1 MTQKGFHIVFLVVFF
16 LNPTTSDIRAS
27 SISIRIGW
35 QLLSQ
40 NTTRLPYTTL
50 SAFNFRICQ
59 MKCLLQSSCQV
70 AVFHQSTLSCDLF
83 TNISTPIDN
92 LLVPAD
98 PRTITI
104 IIYNQILPQHPPPRQ
119 ALPQQHPLPPQA
131 PAHQHPLRRQALPQ
145 RHHPLQQR

>member
-1 MTQKGFHIVFLVVFF
+1 MNQQSFHIAFLMVFF
-16 LNPTTSDIRAS
+16 LSPITSDIRAN

-35 QLLSQ
+35 QLLPQ
-40 NTTRLPYTTL
+40 NTSRPSYTTL

-70 AVFHQSTLSCDLF
+70 AVFRQSSLSCDLF
-83 TNISTPIDN
+83 TNISMPIDN

-104 IIYNQILPQHPPPRQ
+104 IIYNQVSASEYISQ
-119 ALPQQHPLPPQA
+119 PLSKSNAIQNIS
-131 PAHQHPLRRQALPQ
+131 QCKFIFMLST
-145 RHHPLQQR
+145 